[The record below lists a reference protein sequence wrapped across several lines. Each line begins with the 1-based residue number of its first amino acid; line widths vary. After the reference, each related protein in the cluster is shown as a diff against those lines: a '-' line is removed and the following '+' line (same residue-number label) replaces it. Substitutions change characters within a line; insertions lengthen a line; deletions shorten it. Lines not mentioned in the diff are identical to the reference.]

1 MDKTMIEM
9 DLLQANANMKYADN
23 AFKQA
28 VKFYEKR
35 EIDKA
40 TLEQVSK
47 RAIQADIELC
57 SAMLIASANGYKV
70 ADMNQILERENA

>member
-1 MDKTMIEM
+1 MDTRMIEM
-9 DLLQANANMKYADN
+9 DLVQAKANLDYADN

-47 RAIQADIELC
+47 RAVQADIELC

-70 ADMNQILERENA
+70 ADMNKIMERQNA